1 MDYLRRTP
9 VIEID
14 LPGEADTQALGRAIA
29 RRAGQGDMIALEGG
43 LGAGTVHPPNDA
55 RS

>member
-29 RRAGQGDMIALEGG
+29 EIRAALNVEG
-43 LGAGTVHPPNDA
+43 
-55 RS
+55 